1 MFRVST
7 TIFCVAAFA
16 LSGNSA
22 AFAQKEVRNLA
33 LKSGE
38 TLELGPLY
46 WQAKCSSIMTG
57 LPVAEIMEGP
67 GQIAAT
73 VTAAM
78 VLPRAQGCAKEIK
91 GARLSVTAKEVKEKT
106 EGPLAI
112 RVKYPTKDGEKQ
124 NTRFY
129 HVVIYPPKS

>member
-1 MFRVST
+1 MFRISA
-7 TIFCVAAFA
+7 TIFCVAALA

-22 AFAQKEVRNLA
+22 AFAQKDVKSMA

-38 TLELGPLY
+38 TVDLGPVY
-46 WQAKCSSIMTG
+46 WIAKCGSILTG

-67 GQIAAT
+67 AEISAT
-73 VTAAM
+73 VAPAM

-91 GARLSVTAKEVKEKT
+91 GARLSVTAKEVTQKVD
-106 EGPLAI
+106 GPLVI
-112 RVKYPTKDGEKQ
+112 RVKYPTKEGEKQ
-124 NTRFY
+124 STRFY